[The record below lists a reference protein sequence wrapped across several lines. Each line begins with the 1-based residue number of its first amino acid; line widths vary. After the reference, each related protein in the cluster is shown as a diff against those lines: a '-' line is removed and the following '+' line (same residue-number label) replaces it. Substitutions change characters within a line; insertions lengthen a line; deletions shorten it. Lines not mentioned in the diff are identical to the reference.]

1 MTGGEIRPTEGAL
14 TEKGKADEDQDY
26 SQTMLFIGGGAIAGL
41 LFLTILVVIVVVSLV
56 CTVKKKKKNMSASKY
71 PSTLT
76 LEDKEESSK
85 GKHI

>member
-1 MTGGEIRPTEGAL
+1 M

-56 CTVKKKKKNMSASKY
+56 CTVKKKKNMSASKY